1 MADQPYV
8 LVLYYSRQGA
18 TAAMAQQLVR
28 GVELIP
34 GMSARLRTVPPV
46 SATCEQSTDEIPEQ
60 GPLYCELD
68 DLRDCSGLVMGS
80 PTRFGNMAAPLKH
93 FIDST
98 STEWL
103 SGTLIGKPA
112 SVFTSSSSM
121 HGGQETTLQSMML
134 PLLHHGM
141 VVVGVPYSEPLL
153 HTTQHGGTPYGASHL
168 NNENNK
174 TIHSTE
180 AALAQSL
187 GKRLATIALKLNG

>member
-46 SATCEQSTDEIPEQ
+46 SATCEQSADDIPEQ

-80 PTRFGNMAAPLKH
+80 PTRFGNMAAQMRNFL
-93 FIDST
+93 DQT
-98 STEWL
+98 
-103 SGTLIGKPA
+103 
-112 SVFTSSSSM
+112 
-121 HGGQETTLQSMML
+121 GGLC
-134 PLLHHGM
+134 
-141 VVVGVPYSEPLL
+141 
-153 HTTQHGGTPYGASHL
+153 
-168 NNENNK
+168 
-174 TIHSTE
+174 
-180 AALAQSL
+180 
-187 GKRLATIALKLNG
+187 